1 MESSKRINL
10 LYDDF
15 TRHYHVITNLTRA
28 MAKRYVCRA
37 CNKGCSHGVRHIC
50 DQTCSDCMTSP
61 PCAYVGVRIPCVECN
76 RHFRSQS
83 FYDNHK
89 KQQIGA
95 DRKGKTV
102 CEQKKS
108 CGMCGAFIT
117 EKRHDC
123 NKRWCDNC
131 GVNKEIG
138 HLCFMRPLLKKLP
151 VSDTVLFVFY
161 DFETTQD
168 TKYSDSATVLCLM

>member
-1 MESSKRINL
+1 
-10 LYDDF
+10 
-15 TRHYHVITNLTRA
+15 

-37 CNKGCSHGVRHIC
+37 CNIGCSHSVRHMC
-50 DQTCSDCMTSP
+50 EQTCSDCMTCP